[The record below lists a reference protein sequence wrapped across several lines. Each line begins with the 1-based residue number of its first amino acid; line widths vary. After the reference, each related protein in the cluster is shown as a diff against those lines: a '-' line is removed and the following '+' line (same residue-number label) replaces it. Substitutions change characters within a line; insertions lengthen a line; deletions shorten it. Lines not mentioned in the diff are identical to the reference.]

1 MPAPLAVQRYDASMP
16 MDTRPANGADA
27 LNLAGR
33 DSAAITSQAAKF
45 AHALVVDAPQRI
57 AWVVA
62 LLLATSVTEAFGI
75 LMLLPLLELA
85 GMGGAGGE
93 VGALVGMMRQAAGAL
108 GVELT
113 LSTVLGVFLVLAA
126 VRSAAAWQRD
136 VLMVRTQLEF
146 VDRFRARFYRA
157 IAQAEWEELSRH
169 RSSELQNVLTVDVA
183 RASLGAKHL
192 LNLMSTLMLT
202 AAQIT
207 LALLISPLI
216 TAVAIGIGAC
226 LLGIVYPLAWQAARL
241 GTQLTGANRDFF
253 ATVSEFLAGLRF
265 ARSHDAEALHVR
277 RFTDQL
283 AAVRGRRVAFVRANA
298 TARAIIWVASA
309 AAVVAL
315 VWFTARAGGAA
326 LPELLIVVLIFGR
339 LLPVASALQQCF
351 LGLVNALPA
360 YTHAQEAHQRLA
372 AAAQI
377 DAMAE
382 PPGHRVPESMVGR
395 AAPRPADDRMALRHT
410 MTLKDVSFQFHA
422 AEGRLALD
430 QVDLAVAAGAITV
443 VTGPSGAG
451 KSTLADILAAVLA
464 PTRGAVFV
472 DGTRLTASNRR
483 RWRSSIA
490 YVPQEPYLFHD
501 TIRANLKVSRPEA
514 SDWALERALRR
525 AGAEGFVHALPK
537 RLDTVIGEGAATLS
551 GGERQRLTLARA
563 LLREPTLLVLDEATS
578 HLEPDTERL
587 IAQVLAALRGTMT
600 IVAIA
605 HGGLLPAVAD
615 AVVRLEAGR
624 IVHPAPAAAAG

>member
-1 MPAPLAVQRYDASMP
+1 MPAPLAVQRYDAIMP
-16 MDTRPANGADA
+16 TDTRPANGADA

-33 DSAAITSQAAKF
+33 DSAAIASQATKF
-45 AHALVVDAPQRI
+45 AQALVVDAPRRI
-57 AWVVA
+57 AFVVA

-93 VGALVGMMRQAAGAL
+93 IGALVGMMRQAAAAL

-113 LSTVLGVFLVLAA
+113 LPTVLGVFLVLAA

-226 LLGIVYPLAWQAARL
+226 LLGIVYPLARQAAGL

-253 ATVSEFLAGLRF
+253 TTVSEFLAGLRF

-298 TARAIIWVASA
+298 TARAIIWIASA

-377 DAMAE
+377 DPMAE
-382 PPGHRVPESMVGR
+382 LPGDRVPAHR
-395 AAPRPADDRMALRHT
+395 AACTTARSDGRMKLRHA

-422 AEGRLALD
+422 AEGRLGLD
-430 QVDLAVAAGAITV
+430 HVDLAVAAGAITV

-451 KSTLADILAAVLA
+451 KSTLADILAAVVA

-472 DGTRLTASNRR
+472 DDTRLTAANRR
-483 RWRSSIA
+483 RWRRSIA

-501 TIRANLKVSRPEA
+501 TIRANLKVTCPDA

-537 RLDTVIGEGAATLS
+537 RLDTVVGEGAATLS

-578 HLEPDTERL
+578 HVEPDTERL
-587 IAQVLAALRGTMT
+587 IAEVLATLRGTMT

-605 HGGLLPAVAD
+605 HGGLLSAVAD

-624 IVHPAPAAAAG
+624 VVGPVPAAAAG

>member
-1 MPAPLAVQRYDASMP
+1 MPAPLAVQRYDAIMP
-16 MDTRPANGADA
+16 TDTRPANGTDA

-33 DSAAITSQAAKF
+33 DSAAIASQATKF
-45 AHALVVDAPQRI
+45 AHALVVDAPRRI
-57 AWVVA
+57 AFVVA

-93 VGALVGMMRQAAGAL
+93 IGALVGMMRQAAAVL

-113 LSTVLGVFLVLAA
+113 LPTVLGVFLVLAA

-202 AAQIT
+202 AAQVT
-207 LALLISPLI
+207 LAFLISPLI

-226 LLGIVYPLAWQAARL
+226 LLGIVYPLARQAAGL

-253 ATVSEFLAGLRF
+253 TTVSEFLAGLRF

-298 TARAIIWVASA
+298 TARAIIWIASA

-315 VWFTARAGGAA
+315 VWFTARAGGTA

-377 DAMAE
+377 DPMAE
-382 PPGHRVPESMVGR
+382 LPGDRVPAHR
-395 AAPRPADDRMALRHT
+395 AACTTARSDGRMKLRHA

-422 AEGRLALD
+422 AEGRLGLD
-430 QVDLAVAAGAITV
+430 HVDLAVAAGTITV

-451 KSTLADILAAVLA
+451 KSTLADILAAVVA
-464 PTRGAVFV
+464 PTHGAVFV
-472 DGTRLTASNRR
+472 DDTRLTAANRR
-483 RWRSSIA
+483 RWRRSIA

-501 TIRANLKVSRPEA
+501 TIRANLKVTCPDA

-537 RLDTVIGEGAATLS
+537 RLDTVVGEGAATLS

-578 HLEPDTERL
+578 HVEPDTERL
-587 IAQVLAALRGTMT
+587 IAEVLATLRGTMT

-605 HGGLLPAVAD
+605 HGGLLSAAAD

-624 IVHPAPAAAAG
+624 VVGPIPAAAAG

>member
-1 MPAPLAVQRYDASMP
+1 MPT
-16 MDTRPANGADA
+16 DTRPANGTDA

-33 DSAAITSQAAKF
+33 DSAAIASQATKF
-45 AHALVVDAPQRI
+45 AQALVVDAPRRI
-57 AWVVA
+57 AFVVA

-93 VGALVGMMRQAAGAL
+93 IGALVGMMRQAAAVL

-113 LSTVLGVFLVLAA
+113 LPTVLGVFLVLAA

-202 AAQIT
+202 AAQVT
-207 LALLISPLI
+207 LAFLISPLI

-226 LLGIVYPLAWQAARL
+226 LLGIVYPLARQAAGL

-253 ATVSEFLAGLRF
+253 TTVSEFLAGLRF

-298 TARAIIWVASA
+298 TARAIIWIASA

-377 DAMAE
+377 DPMAE
-382 PPGHRVPESMVGR
+382 LPGDRVPAHR
-395 AAPRPADDRMALRHT
+395 AACTTARSDGRMKLRHA

-422 AEGRLALD
+422 AEGRLGLD
-430 QVDLAVAAGAITV
+430 HVDLAVAAGAITV

-451 KSTLADILAAVLA
+451 KSTLADILAAVVA
-464 PTRGAVFV
+464 PTHGAVFV
-472 DGTRLTASNRR
+472 DDTRLTAANRR
-483 RWRSSIA
+483 RWRRSIA

-501 TIRANLKVSRPEA
+501 TIRANLKVTCPDA

-537 RLDTVIGEGAATLS
+537 RLDTVVGEGAATLS

-578 HLEPDTERL
+578 HVEPDTERL
-587 IAQVLAALRGTMT
+587 IAEVLATLRGTMT

-605 HGGLLPAVAD
+605 HGGLLSAAAD

-624 IVHPAPAAAAG
+624 VVGPVPAAAAG

>member
-1 MPAPLAVQRYDASMP
+1 MPT
-16 MDTRPANGADA
+16 DTRPANGADA

-33 DSAAITSQAAKF
+33 DSAAIASQATKF
-45 AHALVVDAPQRI
+45 AHALVVDAPRRI
-57 AWVVA
+57 AFVVA

-93 VGALVGMMRQAAGAL
+93 IGALVGMMRQAAAVL

-113 LSTVLGVFLVLAA
+113 LPTVLGVFLVLAA

-202 AAQIT
+202 AAQVT
-207 LALLISPLI
+207 LAFLISPLI

-226 LLGIVYPLAWQAARL
+226 LLGIVYPLARQAAGL

-253 ATVSEFLAGLRF
+253 TTVSEFLAGLRF

-298 TARAIIWVASA
+298 TARAIIWIASA

-377 DAMAE
+377 DPMAE
-382 PPGHRVPESMVGR
+382 LPGDRVPADR
-395 AAPRPADDRMALRHT
+395 AACTTARSDGRMKLRHA

-422 AEGRLALD
+422 AEGRLGLD
-430 QVDLAVAAGAITV
+430 HVDLAVAAGAITV

-451 KSTLADILAAVLA
+451 KSTLADILAAVVS
-464 PTRGAVFV
+464 PTHGAVFV
-472 DGTRLTASNRR
+472 DDTRLTAANRR
-483 RWRSSIA
+483 RWRRSIA

-501 TIRANLKVSRPEA
+501 TIRANLKVTCPDA

-537 RLDTVIGEGAATLS
+537 RLDTVVGEGAATLS

-578 HLEPDTERL
+578 HVEPDTERL
-587 IAQVLAALRGTMT
+587 IAEVLATLRGTMT

-605 HGGLLPAVAD
+605 HGGLLSAVAD

-624 IVHPAPAAAAG
+624 VVGPVPAAAAG

>member
-1 MPAPLAVQRYDASMP
+1 MLTDI
-16 MDTRPANGADA
+16 RPANGTGAP
-27 LNLAGR
+27 N
-33 DSAAITSQAAKF
+33 SAARDPVAIASQAARF
-45 AHALVVDAPQRI
+45 ARALVTDAPRRI
-57 AWVVA
+57 ALVIA

-93 VGALVGMMRQAAGAL
+93 VGALFGMVRQVAGAL

-113 LSTVLGVFLVLAA
+113 LPTVLGVFLALAA
-126 VRSAAAWQRD
+126 ARSAAAWQRD

-157 IAQAEWEELSRH
+157 IAQAEWDELSRH
-169 RSSELQNVLTVDVA
+169 RASELQNVLTVDVA
-183 RASLGAKHL
+183 RASLGAKDL
-192 LNLMSTLMLT
+192 LNLMSTVIQT
-202 AAQIT
+202 AAQVT
-207 LALLISPLI
+207 LALLIAPLV
-216 TAVAIGIGAC
+216 TAAAIGIGAC
-226 LLGIVYPLAWQAARL
+226 LLGIVYPLARQAARL

-253 ATVSEFLAGLRF
+253 TTVSEFLAGLRF
-265 ARSHDAEALHVR
+265 ARSHDAEALQVR

-283 AAVRGRRVAFVRANA
+283 AEIRGRHVAFAHANA
-298 TARAIIWVASA
+298 AARAIIWIASA
-309 AAVVAL
+309 AAAVAL
-315 VWFTARAGGAA
+315 VWFTARAGATA

-339 LLPVASALQQCF
+339 LLPATSALQQSF
-351 LGLVNALPA
+351 LGLLNALPA

-377 DAMAE
+377 EPMAE
-382 PPGHRVPESMVGR
+382 PPPPRAPERGVGSDAR
-395 AAPRPADDRMALRHT
+395 FADDRMALRHQV
-410 MTLKDVSFQFHA
+410 TLKDVSFQFHA
-422 AEGRLALD
+422 AEGRLGLD
-430 QVDLAVAAGAITV
+430 HVDLVLAAGTITV

-472 DGTRLTASNRR
+472 DDTRLSAANRR
-483 RWRSSIA
+483 RWRRSIA

-501 TIRANLKVSRPEA
+501 TIRANLKVARPEA
-514 SDWALERALRR
+514 SDLALERALRR
-525 AGAEGFVHALPK
+525 AGAEGFVQALPK
-537 RLDTVIGEGAATLS
+537 RLDTVVGEGATTLS

-578 HLEPDTERL
+578 HVEPDTEGL
-587 IAQVLAALRGTMT
+587 IAQVLATLRGTMT

-605 HGGLLPAVAD
+605 HGGPLPALAD
-615 AVVRLEAGR
+615 AVVRMEAGR
-624 IVHPAPAAAAG
+624 VVGPARAAAVG

>member
-1 MPAPLAVQRYDASMP
+1 
-16 MDTRPANGADA
+16 MDTRLANSDA
-27 LNLAGR
+27 PNLADR
-33 DSAAITSQAAKF
+33 DSAVIGSQAAKF
-45 AHALVVDAPQRI
+45 AHALVADAPRRI
-57 AWVVA
+57 ILVIA

-85 GMGGAGGE
+85 GLHGAGGE
-93 VGALVGMMRQAAGAL
+93 VGALFGMVRQAAGIL

-113 LSTVLGVFLVLAA
+113 LPAVLGVFLALAA

-183 RASLGAKHL
+183 RTSLGAKYL
-192 LNLMSTLMLT
+192 LNLMSTMMLT
-202 AAQIT
+202 AAQVA
-207 LALLISPLI
+207 LALLISPLV
-216 TAVAIGIGAC
+216 TAAAIGIGAC
-226 LLGIVYPLAWQAARL
+226 LLGIVYPLARQAARL
-241 GTQLTGANRDFF
+241 GTQLTGANGDFF
-253 ATVSEFLAGLRF
+253 TTVSDFLAGLRF

-283 AAVRGRRVAFVRANA
+283 AALRGRQVAFVRANA
-298 TARAIIWVASA
+298 TARAIIWIASA

-315 VWFTARAGGAA
+315 VWFTARAGGTA
-326 LPELLIVVLIFGR
+326 LPELLIVMLIFGR
-339 LLPVASALQQCF
+339 LLPVVSALQQCF

-372 AAAQI
+372 AASET
-377 DAMAE
+377 DAL
-382 PPGHRVPESMVGR
+382 PKPTGLRVPESGADRAGGR
-395 AAPRPADDRMALRHT
+395 CADDRMALRHT

-422 AEGRLALD
+422 TEGRLALD
-430 QVDLAVAAGAITV
+430 HADLALAAGTITV

-472 DGTRLTASNRR
+472 DATRLTAANRR
-483 RWRSSIA
+483 RWRRSIA

-501 TIRANLKVSRPEA
+501 TIRANLKVAHPDA
-514 SDWALERALRR
+514 SDLALERALRR
-525 AGAEGFVHALPK
+525 AGAEGFVQALPK
-537 RLDTVIGEGAATLS
+537 RLDTVVGEGATILS

-578 HLEPDTERL
+578 HVEPDIERF
-587 IAQVLAALRGTMT
+587 IAQVLATLRGTMT
-600 IVAIA
+600 IVAIT
-605 HGGLLPAVAD
+605 HGSLLPAVAD
-615 AVVRLEAGR
+615 TVVRLEAGR
-624 IVHPAPAAAAG
+624 IVDPAPAAAAG

>member
-1 MPAPLAVQRYDASMP
+1 MPT
-16 MDTRPANGADA
+16 DTRPANGTDA

-33 DSAAITSQAAKF
+33 DSAAIASQTTKF
-45 AHALVVDAPQRI
+45 AQALVVDAPRRI
-57 AWVVA
+57 AFVVA

-93 VGALVGMMRQAAGAL
+93 IGALVGMMRQAAAAL

-113 LSTVLGVFLVLAA
+113 LPTVLGVFLVLAA

-226 LLGIVYPLAWQAARL
+226 LLGIVYPLARQAAGL

-253 ATVSEFLAGLRF
+253 TTVSEFLAGLRF

-298 TARAIIWVASA
+298 TARAIIWIASA

-377 DAMAE
+377 DPMAE
-382 PPGHRVPESMVGR
+382 LPGDRVPADR
-395 AAPRPADDRMALRHT
+395 AACTTARSDDRMKLRHA

-422 AEGRLALD
+422 AEGRLGLD
-430 QVDLAVAAGAITV
+430 HVDLAVAAGAITV

-451 KSTLADILAAVLA
+451 KSTLADILAAVVA
-464 PTRGAVFV
+464 PTHGAVFV
-472 DGTRLTASNRR
+472 DDTRLTAANRR
-483 RWRSSIA
+483 RWRRSIA

-501 TIRANLKVSRPEA
+501 TIRANLKVTCPDA

-537 RLDTVIGEGAATLS
+537 RLDTVVGEGAATLS

-578 HLEPDTERL
+578 HVEPDTERL
-587 IAQVLAALRGTMT
+587 IAEVLATLRGTMT

-605 HGGLLPAVAD
+605 HGGLLSAAAD

-624 IVHPAPAAAAG
+624 VVGPVPAAAAG

>member
-1 MPAPLAVQRYDASMP
+1 MPT
-16 MDTRPANGADA
+16 DTRPANGTDA

-33 DSAAITSQAAKF
+33 DSAAIASQATKF
-45 AHALVVDAPQRI
+45 AHALVVDAPRRI
-57 AWVVA
+57 AFVVA

-93 VGALVGMMRQAAGAL
+93 IGALVGMMRQAAAAL

-113 LSTVLGVFLVLAA
+113 LPTVLGVFLVLAA

-202 AAQIT
+202 AAQVT
-207 LALLISPLI
+207 LAFLISPLI

-226 LLGIVYPLAWQAARL
+226 LLGIVYPLARQAAGL

-253 ATVSEFLAGLRF
+253 TTVSEFLAGLRF

-298 TARAIIWVASA
+298 TARAIIWIASA

-377 DAMAE
+377 DPMAE
-382 PPGHRVPESMVGR
+382 LSGDRVPAHR
-395 AAPRPADDRMALRHT
+395 AAGATARSDGRMKLRHA

-422 AEGRLALD
+422 AEGRLGLD
-430 QVDLAVAAGAITV
+430 HVDLAVAAGAITV

-451 KSTLADILAAVLA
+451 KSTLADILAAVVA
-464 PTRGAVFV
+464 PTHGAVFV
-472 DGTRLTASNRR
+472 DDTRLTAANRR
-483 RWRSSIA
+483 RWRCSIA

-501 TIRANLKVSRPEA
+501 TIRANLKVTCPNA

-537 RLDTVIGEGAATLS
+537 RLDTVVGEGAATLS

-578 HLEPDTERL
+578 HVEPDTERL
-587 IAQVLAALRGTMT
+587 IAEVLATLRGTMT

-605 HGGLLPAVAD
+605 HGGLLSAAAD

-624 IVHPAPAAAAG
+624 VVGPVPAAAAG

>member
-1 MPAPLAVQRYDASMP
+1 MPAPLAVQRYDAIMP
-16 MDTRPANGADA
+16 TDTRPANGTDA

-33 DSAAITSQAAKF
+33 DSAAIASQATKF
-45 AHALVVDAPQRI
+45 AHALVVDAPRRI
-57 AWVVA
+57 AFVVA

-93 VGALVGMMRQAAGAL
+93 IGALVGMMRQAAAAL

-113 LSTVLGVFLVLAA
+113 LPTVLGVFLVLAA

-202 AAQIT
+202 AAQVT
-207 LALLISPLI
+207 LAFLISPLI

-226 LLGIVYPLAWQAARL
+226 LLGIVYPLARQAAGL

-253 ATVSEFLAGLRF
+253 TTVSEFLAGLRF

-298 TARAIIWVASA
+298 TARAIIWIASA

-377 DAMAE
+377 DPMAE
-382 PPGHRVPESMVGR
+382 LPGDRVPAHR
-395 AAPRPADDRMALRHT
+395 AACTTARSDGRMKLRHA

-430 QVDLAVAAGAITV
+430 HVDLAVAAGTITV

-451 KSTLADILAAVLA
+451 KSTLADILAAVVA

-472 DGTRLTASNRR
+472 DDTRLTAANRR
-483 RWRSSIA
+483 RWRRSIA

-501 TIRANLKVSRPEA
+501 TIRANLKVTCPDA

-537 RLDTVIGEGAATLS
+537 RLDTVVGEGAATLS

-578 HLEPDTERL
+578 HVEPDTERL
-587 IAQVLAALRGTMT
+587 IAEVLATLRGTMT

-605 HGGLLPAVAD
+605 HGGLLSAAAD

-624 IVHPAPAAAAG
+624 VVGPVPAAAAG

>member
-1 MPAPLAVQRYDASMP
+1 MPT
-16 MDTRPANGADA
+16 DTRPANGTDA

-33 DSAAITSQAAKF
+33 DSAAIASQATKF
-45 AHALVVDAPQRI
+45 AHALVVDAPRRI
-57 AWVVA
+57 AFVVA

-93 VGALVGMMRQAAGAL
+93 IGALVGMMRQAAAVL

-113 LSTVLGVFLVLAA
+113 LPTVLGVFLVLAA

-202 AAQIT
+202 AAQVT
-207 LALLISPLI
+207 LAFLISPLI

-226 LLGIVYPLAWQAARL
+226 LLGIVYPLARQAAGL

-253 ATVSEFLAGLRF
+253 TTVSEFLAGLRF

-298 TARAIIWVASA
+298 TARAIIWIASA

-377 DAMAE
+377 DPMAE
-382 PPGHRVPESMVGR
+382 LPRDRVQADR
-395 AAPRPADDRMALRHT
+395 AACTTARSDGRMKLRHA

-422 AEGRLALD
+422 AEGRLGLD
-430 QVDLAVAAGAITV
+430 HVDLAVAAGTITV

-451 KSTLADILAAVLA
+451 KSTLADILAAVVA
-464 PTRGAVFV
+464 PTHGAVFV
-472 DGTRLTASNRR
+472 DDTRLTAANRR
-483 RWRSSIA
+483 RWRRSIA

-501 TIRANLKVSRPEA
+501 TIRANLKVTCPDA

-537 RLDTVIGEGAATLS
+537 RLDTVVGEGAATLS

-578 HLEPDTERL
+578 HVEPDTERL
-587 IAQVLAALRGTMT
+587 IAEVLATLRGTMT

-605 HGGLLPAVAD
+605 HGGLLSAAAD

-624 IVHPAPAAAAG
+624 VVGPVPAAAAG

>member
-1 MPAPLAVQRYDASMP
+1 MPT
-16 MDTRPANGADA
+16 DTRPANGADA
-27 LNLAGR
+27 LNLASR
-33 DSAAITSQAAKF
+33 DSAAIASQATKF
-45 AHALVVDAPQRI
+45 AHALVVDAPRRI
-57 AWVVA
+57 AFVVA

-93 VGALVGMMRQAAGAL
+93 IGALVGMMRQAAAVL

-113 LSTVLGVFLVLAA
+113 LPTVLGVFLVLAA

-202 AAQIT
+202 AAQVT
-207 LALLISPLI
+207 LAFLISPLI

-226 LLGIVYPLAWQAARL
+226 LLGIVYPLARQAAGL

-253 ATVSEFLAGLRF
+253 TTVSEFLAGLRF

-298 TARAIIWVASA
+298 TARAIIWIASA

-377 DAMAE
+377 DPMAE
-382 PPGHRVPESMVGR
+382 LPGDRVPAHR
-395 AAPRPADDRMALRHT
+395 AACTTARSDGRMKLRHA

-430 QVDLAVAAGAITV
+430 HVDLAVAAGTITV

-451 KSTLADILAAVLA
+451 KSTLADILAAVVA
-464 PTRGAVFV
+464 PTHGSVFV
-472 DGTRLTASNRR
+472 DDTRLTAANRR
-483 RWRSSIA
+483 RWRRSIA

-501 TIRANLKVSRPEA
+501 TIRANLKVTCPDA

-537 RLDTVIGEGAATLS
+537 RLDTVVGEGAATLS

-578 HLEPDTERL
+578 HVEPDTERL
-587 IAQVLAALRGTMT
+587 IAEVLATLRGTMT

-605 HGGLLPAVAD
+605 HGGLLSAAAD

-624 IVHPAPAAAAG
+624 VVGPVPAAAAG

>member
-1 MPAPLAVQRYDASMP
+1 MPAPLAVQRYDAIMP
-16 MDTRPANGADA
+16 TDTRPANGTDA

-33 DSAAITSQAAKF
+33 DSAAIASQATKF

-57 AWVVA
+57 AFVVA

-93 VGALVGMMRQAAGAL
+93 IGALVGMMRQAAAAL

-113 LSTVLGVFLVLAA
+113 LPTVLGVFLVLAA

-202 AAQIT
+202 AAQVT
-207 LALLISPLI
+207 LAFLISPLI

-226 LLGIVYPLAWQAARL
+226 LLGIVYPLARQAAGL

-253 ATVSEFLAGLRF
+253 TTVSEFLAGLRF

-298 TARAIIWVASA
+298 TARAIIWIASA

-315 VWFTARAGGAA
+315 VWFTARAGGTA

-377 DAMAE
+377 DPMAE
-382 PPGHRVPESMVGR
+382 LPGDRVPAHR
-395 AAPRPADDRMALRHT
+395 AACTTARSDGRMKLRHA

-422 AEGRLALD
+422 AEGRLGLD
-430 QVDLAVAAGAITV
+430 HVDLAVAAGTITI

-451 KSTLADILAAVLA
+451 KSTLADILAAVVA
-464 PTRGAVFV
+464 PTHGAVFV
-472 DGTRLTASNRR
+472 DDTRLTAANRR
-483 RWRSSIA
+483 RWRRSIA

-501 TIRANLKVSRPEA
+501 TIRANLKVTCPDA

-537 RLDTVIGEGAATLS
+537 RLDTVVGEGAATLS

-578 HLEPDTERL
+578 HVEPDTERL
-587 IAQVLAALRGTMT
+587 IAEVLATLRGTMT

-605 HGGLLPAVAD
+605 HGGLLSAAAD

-624 IVHPAPAAAAG
+624 VVGPIPAAAAG